1 MPLARV
7 DLAEGRAADYRR
19 TIGEV
24 VYGFCDHAVLKSPP
38 GLWDREIRQMESR

>member
-7 DLAEGRAADYRR
+7 DLAKGRAADYRR

-38 GLWDREIRQMESR
+38 GLWDRAIRQMESR